1 MSIFHKKI
9 DIHEAIAD
17 VKDESVIMFGGFGG
31 VGSPPSLIEAILESG
46 VKELT
51 VICNDAGFP
60 EIGIGPLIV
69 HKRVKRLIASHIGSN
84 PVAGR
89 QMTDGALEVEFSP
102 QGTLAERIRAGG
114 AGLGGI
120 LTDIGID
127 NATVCENKE
136 TVTIDGKSYLVEKA
150 LTADF
155 AFVSAHIA
163 DEFGNLTFDKTA
175 RNMNPLIHACGLR
188 NIVAGVADIVTP
200 GVFVEGVVQS
210 DSEWDGRFSR
220 EYAGNT
226 RNQPGDHSP
235 SVFNPPAIW
244 R

>member
-1 MSIFHKKI
+1 MSIFNKTV
-9 DIHEAIAD
+9 DLDAAIAD
-17 VKDESVIMFGGFGG
+17 VHDESVLMFGGFGG

-84 PVAGR
+84 PVAGK
-89 QMTDGALEVEFSP
+89 QMTDGMLEVEFSP

-127 NATVCENKE
+127 NKTVCENKD
-136 TVTIDGKSYLVEKA
+136 TVMLDGRPYLIEKA
-150 LTADF
+150 LKADF
-155 AFVSAHIA
+155 AFVSAHVA
-163 DEFGNLTFDKTA
+163 DEFGNLTYDKTA
-175 RNMNPLIHACGLR
+175 RNMNPLMAAAAKR
-188 NIVAGVADIVTP
+188 TFAEAVTIVPTGELDSEHIVTP

-210 DSEWDGRFSR
+210 EGVKWKWAW
-220 EYAGNT
+220 E
-226 RNQPGDHSP
+226 
-235 SVFNPPAIW
+235 
-244 R
+244 

>member
-1 MSIFHKKI
+1 MSIFHKQI

-17 VKDESVIMFGGFGG
+17 VNDESVIMFGGFGG

-69 HKRVKRLIASHIGSN
+69 HRRVKRLIASHIGSN

-89 QMTDGALEVEFSP
+89 QMTDGTLELEFSP

-136 TVTIDGKSYLVEKA
+136 TVTIDGKPYLVEKA

-155 AFVSAHIA
+155 AFVSAHTA
-163 DEFGNLTFDKTA
+163 DEFGNLTYDKTA
-175 RNMNPLIHACGLR
+175 RNMNPLMAAAAER
-188 NIVAGVADIVTP
+188 TFAEAVTIVPAGELDSEHIVTP
-200 GVFVEGVVQS
+200 GVFVEGVVQT
-210 DSEWDGRFSR
+210 EGVKWKWAW
-220 EYAGNT
+220 E
-226 RNQPGDHSP
+226 
-235 SVFNPPAIW
+235 
-244 R
+244 

>member
-1 MSIFHKKI
+1 MSIFNKTVDI
-9 DIHEAIAD
+9 DAAIAD
-17 VKDESVIMFGGFGG
+17 VQDESVLMFGGFGG

-84 PVAGR
+84 PVAGK
-89 QMTDGALEVEFSP
+89 QMTDGVLEVEFSP

-127 NATVCENKE
+127 NKTVCENKD
-136 TVTIDGKSYLVEKA
+136 TVMLDDRPYLIEKA

-155 AFVSAHIA
+155 AFVSAHVA
-163 DEFGNLTFDKTA
+163 DEFGNLTYDKTA
-175 RNMNPLIHACGLR
+175 RNMNPLMAAAAKR
-188 NIVAGVADIVTP
+188 TFAEAVTIVPAGELDSEHIVTP

-210 DSEWDGRFSR
+210 EGVKWKWAW
-220 EYAGNT
+220 E
-226 RNQPGDHSP
+226 
-235 SVFNPPAIW
+235 
-244 R
+244 